1 LQEENVVLGF
11 GGVLGVFPVNVDAV
25 EAEVFDQLDRRLGE
39 FLAASGGGGRGGEV
53 GGVGP
58 AADGEENFEGTVA
71 GFEDVEL
78 FKTAVEV
85 GASVVPGVTFEVDV
99 GVCPPV
105 C

>member
-1 LQEENVVLGF
+1 MLGF
-11 GGVLGVFPVNVDAV
+11 RGVLGIFPVDVDAV
-25 EAEVFDQLDRRLGE
+25 EAEVFDQLDGRLSE

-58 AADGEENFEGTVA
+58 AADGEEDFEGTVA

-85 GASVVPGVTFEVDV
+85 DAGVVPGVTFEVDV
-99 GVCPPV
+99 GVCPSV